1 MYPSLHQ
8 PRPPVPR
15 FLPLAAAA
23 CLVVGLLWA
32 APPAAAQSLSTPTI
46 DRAQHLP
53 PAPIPLTTLDEER
66 LAMLDRSRSDSL
78 SEQQLV
84 RRIAALYRQQSD
96 ILIAQLRQ
104 DDAATDTLLQHAMD
118 ELRHLSNRPEAIAHS
133 RFRELYRTLVHEHEA
148 FYGTPDPDLTLP
160 RGGIFSLRE
169 DMFATLDVLEDPLLN
184 DVTFPEGLLREA
196 SVPMTQNRLTQ
207 RSIQFLVDRRETLVK
222 TWLERADTYF
232 PMIEQI
238 LAEEGVPDELKY
250 LALVESA
257 LNPRAR
263 SWAGAVGM
271 WQFMAPTG
279 RMYDLNVN
287 PWVDERMDPEKS
299 TYAAARH
306 LRDLYHTFGDWHLVL
321 AAYNAGTGR
330 VQGAIRRAGYA
341 GSATQPTYWDI
352 YDYLP
357 RETRNY
363 VPMFIATSLVVSN
376 PEAFDVPPHT
386 PGTRYAYDHV
396 PVQGMLS
403 LSEIAEMAGTQ
414 ASVVRAL
421 NPELRRAT
429 LPPTEDGYMV
439 RLPQGTYPE
448 FAAAYDALP
457 DEKKKP
463 ISEHVVRRG
472 DVLGRIASSYGVSV
486 RQLMRV
492 NNLNATTIHP
502 GQRLVVPVQNYDG
515 PGLADASPV
524 SVQYGSRL
532 VRPIAPYT
540 GAREQARQRTEQQQ
554 PPVVRAADERT
565 ATTATSEAPASR
577 TENPEEA
584 ADPAEAEAQPEAS
597 VEAARA
603 ATEEPATSETRV
615 VYHVRRGDTLGGIAQ
630 RHGVSVAN
638 LRSWNNLSGNRIRA
652 GQQLEIHTDNPPAE
666 PLRYTVR
673 RGDTL
678 GQIANRHGV
687 AVSELQRW
695 NSLSGTRIQPGQT
708 LTIHRDGSAPDYIV
722 YRVRSGDTLGGIAN
736 RHGVSVRNLQQW
748 NSLSGT
754 RIRPGQRLTIHQ

>member
-1 MYPSLHQ
+1 M
-8 PRPPVPR
+8 
-15 FLPLAAAA
+15 
-23 CLVVGLLWA
+23 
-32 APPAAAQSLSTPTI
+32 
-46 DRAQHLP
+46 
-53 PAPIPLTTLDEER
+53 LDEER

-84 RRIAALYRQQSD
+84 RRIADLYRQQSN
-96 ILIAQLRQ
+96 ILIAQLRNN
-104 DDAATDTLLQHAMD
+104 DAATDTLLQQAMG
-118 ELRHLSNRPEAIAHS
+118 ELRRLAKRPEALAHR

-148 FYGTPDPDLTLP
+148 FYGTPDPELSIP
-160 RGGIFSLRE
+160 RGGIFALRE
-169 DMFATLDVLEDPLLN
+169 DMFAALDLLEDPLLN
-184 DVTFPEGLLREA
+184 NVEFPEGLLREA
-196 SVPMTQNRLTQ
+196 TVPMTQNRLTQ
-207 RSIQFLVDRRETLVK
+207 RSTQFLLDRKDTLVPA
-222 TWLERADTYF
+222 WLERADTYF

-250 LALVESA
+250 LSLVESA

-271 WQFMAPTG
+271 WQFMPGTG
-279 RMYDLNVN
+279 RLYDLDIN

-306 LRDLYHTFGDWHLVL
+306 LRDLYDTFGDWHLVL

-330 VQGAIRRAGYA
+330 VRGAMRRAGYA
-341 GSATQPTYWDI
+341 GRDAQPTYWDI

-363 VPMFIATSLVVSN
+363 VPMFIATSMVASN
-376 PEAFDVPPHT
+376 PEAFDVPPHP
-386 PGTRYAYDHV
+386 PGARYAYDHV

-403 LSEIAEMAGTQ
+403 LREIAEMAGTQ
-414 ASVVRAL
+414 PAVVRAL

-429 LPPTEDGYMV
+429 LPPTENGYMV
-439 RLPQGTYPE
+439 RLPQGTYAT
-448 FAAAYDALP
+448 FATAYAALP

-463 ISEHVVRRG
+463 VSEHVVRRG
-472 DVLGRIASSYGVSV
+472 DVLGRIANRYGVSV

-515 PGLADASPV
+515 PGIADASPL

-532 VRPIAPYT
+532 VRPIAPYR
-540 GAREQARQRTEQQQ
+540 GARERAQQRSGQQ
-554 PPVVRAADERT
+554 PPVVRAADERSGSPAPPEAPEGSGGET
-565 ATTATSEAPASR
+565 ARSTTETATSE
-577 TENPEEA
+577 T
-584 ADPAEAEAQPEAS
+584 
-597 VEAARA
+597 
-603 ATEEPATSETRV
+603 ATSETATSETRI

-630 RHGVSVAN
+630 RHGVSVAS
-638 LRSWNNLSGNRIRA
+638 LRSWNGLSGNRIRA
-652 GQQLEIHTDNPPAE
+652 GQQLELYTDTSPAE
-666 PLRYTVR
+666 PLQYTVR

-687 AVSELQRW
+687 SVSALQQW
-695 NSLSGTRIQPGQT
+695 NSLAGTRIQPGQT

-748 NSLSGT
+748 NGLSGT
-754 RIRPGQRLTIHQ
+754 RIRPGQRLTVRP

>member
-1 MYPSLHQ
+1 
-8 PRPPVPR
+8 VPR
-15 FLPLAAAA
+15 FLSLAAAA
-23 CLVVGLLWA
+23 CLVVSLLWA
-32 APPAAAQSLSTPTI
+32 APSASAQSLSTPTI

-84 RRIAALYRQQSD
+84 RRIADLYRQQSN
-96 ILIAQLRQ
+96 ILIAQLRN
-104 DDAATDTLLQHAMD
+104 DEAATDTLLQQAMD
-118 ELRHLSNRPEAIAHS
+118 ELRRLADRPEALAHR

-148 FYGTPDPDLTLP
+148 FYGTPDPELNIP
-160 RGGIFSLRE
+160 RGGIFALRE
-169 DMFATLDVLEDPLLN
+169 DMFAALAVLENPLLN
-184 DVTFPEGLLREA
+184 NVEFPEGLLREA

-207 RSIQFLVDRRETLVK
+207 RSTQFLLDRKDTLVP

-238 LAEEGVPDELKY
+238 FAEEGVPDEMKY
-250 LALVESA
+250 LSLVESA

-271 WQFMAPTG
+271 WQFMPGTG
-279 RMYDLNVN
+279 RLYDLDIN

-306 LRDLYHTFGDWHLVL
+306 LRDLYDTFEDWHLVL

-330 VQGAIRRAGYA
+330 VRGAIRRAGYA
-341 GSATQPTYWDI
+341 GRAAQPTYWDI

-363 VPMFIATSLVVSN
+363 VPMFIATSMVASN
-376 PEAFDVPPHT
+376 PEAFDVPSHT
-386 PGTRYAYDHV
+386 PGARYAYAHV

-403 LSEIAEMAGTQ
+403 LREIAEMAGTR

-429 LPPTEDGYMV
+429 LPPTENGYMV
-439 RLPQGTYPE
+439 RLPQGTYAN
-448 FAAAYDALP
+448 FAAAYEALP

-463 ISEHVVRRG
+463 VSEHVVRRG
-472 DVLGRIASSYGVSV
+472 DVLGHIADSYGVSV

-515 PGLADASPV
+515 PGIADASPL

-532 VRPIAPYT
+532 VRPIAPYRS
-540 GAREQARQRTEQQQ
+540 ARERTQQRTEQQQ
-554 PPVVRAADERT
+554 PPVVRAADERSVGT
-565 ATTATSEAPASR
+565 ATAEVPERSSDDTARTTDASDA
-577 TENPEEA
+577 EA
-584 ADPAEAEAQPEAS
+584 ASDTPAEED
-597 VEAARA
+597 
-603 ATEEPATSETRV
+603 ATPTAEPATSETRI

-630 RHGVSVAN
+630 RHDVSVAN
-638 LRSWNNLSGNRIRA
+638 LRSWNSLSGNRIRA
-652 GQQLEIHTDNPPAE
+652 GQQLELYTGETPAE

-687 AVSELQRW
+687 SVSELQRW
-695 NSLSGTRIQPGQT
+695 NNVSRTRIRPGQT

-748 NSLSGT
+748 NGLSGT
-754 RIRPGQRLTIHQ
+754 RIRPGQRLTVHQ

>member
-1 MYPSLHQ
+1 M
-8 PRPPVPR
+8 
-15 FLPLAAAA
+15 
-23 CLVVGLLWA
+23 
-32 APPAAAQSLSTPTI
+32 
-46 DRAQHLP
+46 
-53 PAPIPLTTLDEER
+53 LDEER

-84 RRIAALYRQQSD
+84 RRIADLYRQQSN
-96 ILIAQLRQ
+96 ILIAQLR
-104 DDAATDTLLQHAMD
+104 DDEAATDTLLQEAMD
-118 ELRHLSNRPEAIAHS
+118 ELRRLSKRPEALAHR

-148 FYGTPDPDLTLP
+148 FYGTPDPELSLP
-160 RGGIFSLRE
+160 RGGIFALRE
-169 DMFATLDVLEDPLLN
+169 DMFAALDLLEDPLLN
-184 DVTFPEGLLREA
+184 NVEFPEGLLREA

-207 RSIQFLVDRRETLVK
+207 RSTQFLLDRKDTLVPA
-222 TWLERADTYF
+222 WLERADTYF

-238 LAEEGVPDELKY
+238 LAEEGVPDEMKY
-250 LALVESA
+250 LSLVESA

-271 WQFMAPTG
+271 WQFMPGTG
-279 RMYDLNVN
+279 RLYDLDIN
-287 PWVDERMDPEKS
+287 PWVDERMDPEKA

-306 LRDLYHTFGDWHLVL
+306 LRDLYDTFGDWHLVL

-330 VQGAIRRAGYA
+330 VRGAMRRAGYA
-341 GSATQPTYWDI
+341 GRDAQPTYWDI

-363 VPMFIATSLVVSN
+363 VPMFIATSMVASN
-376 PEAFDVPPHT
+376 PEAFDVPPHP
-386 PGTRYAYDHV
+386 PGARYAYDHV

-403 LSEIAEMAGTQ
+403 LREIAEMAGTQ
-414 ASVVRAL
+414 PAVVRAL

-429 LPPTEDGYMV
+429 LPPTENGYMV
-439 RLPQGTYPE
+439 RLPQGTYAT
-448 FAAAYDALP
+448 FAAAYEALP
-457 DEKKKP
+457 DAKKKP
-463 ISEHVVRRG
+463 VSEHVVRRG
-472 DVLGRIASSYGVSV
+472 DVLGRIANRYGVSV

-515 PGLADASPV
+515 PGIADASPL

-532 VRPIAPYT
+532 VRPIAPYR
-540 GAREQARQRTEQQQ
+540 GAREAQQRSEQQ
-554 PPVVRAADERT
+554 PPVVRAADERSVRPT
-565 ATTATSEAPASR
+565 PPEAPEGSGGETTRSTDASDAG
-577 TENPEEA
+577 A
-584 ADPAEAEAQPEAS
+584 APAEEDSRSTAETAAS
-597 VEAARA
+597 
-603 ATEEPATSETRV
+603 EPATSETRI

-630 RHGVSVAN
+630 RHGVSVAS
-638 LRSWNNLSGNRIRA
+638 LRSWNSLSGNRIRA
-652 GQQLEIHTDNPPAE
+652 GQQLELYTDTPPAE
-666 PLRYTVR
+666 PLQYTVR

-687 AVSELQRW
+687 SVSALQQW
-695 NSLSGTRIQPGQT
+695 NSLAGTRIRPGQT

-748 NSLSGT
+748 NGISGT
-754 RIRPGQRLTIHQ
+754 RIRPGQRLTVRP

>member
-1 MYPSLHQ
+1 M
-8 PRPPVPR
+8 PR
-15 FLPLAAAA
+15 FLSFAAAT
-23 CLVVGLLWA
+23 CLVVALLWA
-32 APPAAAQSLSTPTI
+32 APPASAQSLSTPTI

-84 RRIAALYRQQSD
+84 RRIADLYRQQSN
-96 ILIAQLRQ
+96 ILIAQLRN
-104 DDAATDTLLQHAMD
+104 DEAATDTLLQQAMD
-118 ELRHLSNRPEAIAHS
+118 ELRRLSDRPEALGHR

-148 FYGTPDPDLTLP
+148 FYGTPDPELNIP
-160 RGGIFSLRE
+160 RGGIFALRE
-169 DMFATLDVLEDPLLN
+169 DMFAALDLLENPLLN
-184 DVTFPEGLLREA
+184 NVEFPEGLLREA

-207 RSIQFLVDRRETLVK
+207 RSTQFLLDRKDTLVP

-238 LAEEGVPDELKY
+238 LAEEEVPDEMKY
-250 LALVESA
+250 LSLVESA

-271 WQFMAPTG
+271 WQFMPGTG
-279 RMYDLNVN
+279 RLYDLDIN

-306 LRDLYHTFGDWHLVL
+306 LRDLYDTFGDWHLVL

-330 VQGAIRRAGYA
+330 VRGAIRRAGYA
-341 GSATQPTYWDI
+341 GRDVQPTYWDI

-363 VPMFIATSLVVSN
+363 VPMFIATSMVASN

-386 PGTRYAYDHV
+386 PGARYTYDHV

-403 LSEIAEMAGTQ
+403 LREIAEMAGTQ

-429 LPPTEDGYMV
+429 LPPTENGYMV
-439 RLPQGTYPE
+439 RLPQGTYAT
-448 FAAAYDALP
+448 FAAAYEALP

-463 ISEHVVRRG
+463 VSEHVVRRG
-472 DVLGRIASSYGVSV
+472 DVLGRIANSYGVSV

-515 PGLADASPV
+515 PGITDASPL

-532 VRPIAPYT
+532 VRPIAPYQS
-540 GAREQARQRTEQQQ
+540 ARERARKRTEQQQ
-554 PPVVRAADERT
+554 PPVVRAADKRSVRSATGAAIKAPAASGDETART
-565 ATTATSEAPASR
+565 ADAADAEAASDAPAAEDS
-577 TENPEEA
+577 TP
-584 ADPAEAEAQPEAS
+584 EAEAS
-597 VEAARA
+597 
-603 ATEEPATSETRV
+603 TSETRI

-630 RHGVSVAN
+630 RHGVSVAD
-638 LRSWNNLSGNRIRA
+638 LRSWNGLSGNRIRA
-652 GQQLEIHTDNPPAE
+652 EQQLELYTDRPPTE
-666 PLRYTVR
+666 PLQYAVR

-687 AVSELQRW
+687 SVSELQRW
-695 NSLSGTRIQPGQT
+695 NSLSGTRIRPRQT
-708 LTIHRDGSAPDYIV
+708 LTIHRDGSAPAYIV

-736 RHGVSVRNLQQW
+736 RHGVSVRNLRQW
-748 NSLSGT
+748 NSLSST
-754 RIRPGQRLTIHQ
+754 RIRPGQRLTVHQ